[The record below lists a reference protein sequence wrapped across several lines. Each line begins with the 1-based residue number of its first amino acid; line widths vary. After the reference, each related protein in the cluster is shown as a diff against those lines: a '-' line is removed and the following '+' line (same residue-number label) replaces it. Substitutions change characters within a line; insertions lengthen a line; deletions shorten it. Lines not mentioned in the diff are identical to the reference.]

1 MMSIGPYLNLNKSHN
16 YNNIISI
23 DNINYNIKFNV
34 LNEDNMFIQ
43 TKEIEFYS
51 SNNIS
56 IIISFNDIIDYIL
69 LDTKMLNDKYN
80 LINTFF
86 FNQNNNFKLIDNVI
100 NNKQCLL
107 DVFSFFKI
115 INFNEIKLDITD
127 NKYFD
132 YINKLIIKLTS
143 IIIYFEELFKL
154 KSINVLINNDKII
167 DRIKLSLIIKH
178 VQLTEFKVD
187 KIYNLLAHINNTCEK
202 YILTVQNINNE

>member
-1 MMSIGPYLNLNKSHN
+1 MMSIGPYLNLNKLHN

-23 DNINYNIKFNV
+23 DNVNYNIKFNV

-69 LDTKMLNDKYN
+69 LDDEMLNDKYN

-86 FNQNNNFKLIDNVI
+86 FNKDNNFKLIDNVI

-107 DVFSFFKI
+107 DIFSFFKR

-132 YINKLIIKLTS
+132 YINKLIVKLTS

-167 DRIKLSLIIKH
+167 DRIKLSLVIKH

-187 KIYNLLAHINNTCEK
+187 KIYNLLTHINNTCEK
-202 YILTVQNINNE
+202 YILTIQNIHNE